1 MVTKKII
8 DDFLSHKKLAVVGV
22 SRKRGKFGNMVHIDL
37 TKKGYQVYPVNPHLE
52 IFEGQPCYP
61 SLTALPE
68 TVGGVVVVVPPAQ
81 TEQVVQNAARAGIHR
96 IWMQPGAESSSA
108 INFCEE
114 NNISVVHG
122 ECILLHAQP
131 VKSIHGL
138 HRWLWKLLGKLPK

>member
-8 DDFLSHKKLAVVGV
+8 DDFLSHQKLAVVGV
-22 SRKRGKFGNMVHIDL
+22 SRKRGKFGNAVHSDL

-68 TVGGVVVVVPPAQ
+68 TISGVVVVVPPAQ
-81 TEQVVQNAARAGIHR
+81 TEKVVHNAAEAGIRR
-96 IWMQPGAESSSA
+96 IWMQLGAESPSA
-108 INFCEE
+108 ISFCEE
-114 NNISVVHG
+114 NGISVVHG
-122 ECILLHAQP
+122 ECILMHAEP
-131 VKSIHGL
+131 VKSIHGI